1 MIYVYGYQ
9 LLYNLET
16 DIRVFLYMICLQGAC
31 DKVDSCSQWHSV
43 IDSDTTADMNSVCV
57 FKLDLCKYLERTDEC
72 PRTDQAILISIQ
84 RLYAVW

>member
-57 FKLDLCKYLERTDEC
+57 
-72 PRTDQAILISIQ
+72 
-84 RLYAVW
+84 